1 MKEFILIIN
10 KKIAY
15 IAMYPIYAF
24 YIVCTVFT
32 QQFS

>member
-10 KKIAY
+10 KKKPT
-15 IAMYPIYAF
+15 YPIYAF
-24 YIVCTVFT
+24 YIVCTVSA